1 MTETRP
7 EGRIRLDIQLLRAV
21 AVGAVLIYH
30 LWPARFPGGFVGVD
44 VFFVISGFLITA
56 HLLRSAEDGGIRLG
70 RFWANRA
77 RRLLPLAGVVLLAT
91 IGAVLLFLP
100 ESTWLASLR
109 HIIASSLY
117 VENWQLAR
125 SAVDYLSRDE
135 APPITQHFWSLSA
148 EEQFYIVW
156 PLLLL
161 AATFIAV
168 RIVRHR
174 SEASRAVAIRWG
186 AFVAIALVFLASL
199 GYSLWLTGAQPSLA
213 YFATTTRAWEFA
225 AGGLLAFLAHR
236 GVASA
241 DAITED
247 ATTRS
252 TGMLVLRTTASW
264 AGLLL
269 IAGTVLL
276 LPEGTPFPG
285 FAALLPVVGAALFI
299 WAGDVRR
306 AFAPTLLSRV
316 RPLTYLGDISY
327 GVYLWHW
334 PLIIVLPSITGTPLR
349 TVDKVIIIAV
359 SIALG
364 AVGKVLIED
373 RFRFAPFWRANTRRG
388 FYPALVSMAAVV
400 GISFGSILII
410 QTTVPGSEAVESLPS
425 LEQGTGT
432 DPDKPLV
439 PTIANRVSDKVGMY
453 DCFDLDRSGP
463 HHCSYGPEDAEIS
476 IALVGDSHAA
486 HLIPALVEAATANGW
501 KLRTYT
507 GLGCDALLTLCAGG
521 DEIIDDLTTDG
532 FDVVL
537 TASFRGSL
545 AKLGDTERSWEA
557 LRDGGANVVPIVD
570 VPYHPPSSY
579 RCIDESGGDAGLA
592 AKCLTSLTSAF
603 DEVPDRSGPIAA
615 ELGLPTI
622 DLTDIFCD
630 ATECQSVINNVIVYQ
645 DSPSS
650 HLTATFSRL
659 LGPRMGEEIQALL
672 NAPEPLSTG

>member
-7 EGRIRLDIQLLRAV
+7 EGGVRLDIQLLRAV

-56 HLLRSAEDGGIRLG
+56 HLLRSAESGGIRLG

-77 RRLLPLAGVVLLAT
+77 RRLLPLAGVVLLAS
-91 IGAVLLFLP
+91 IVAVLVFLP

-109 HIIASSLY
+109 NIIASSLY

-148 EEQFYIVW
+148 EEQFYIAW

-161 AATFIAV
+161 VSTFIAV
-168 RIVRHR
+168 RIARGR
-174 SEASRAVAIRWG
+174 SQESRSSAVRWG
-186 AFVAIALVFLASL
+186 AFVAIVLVFVASL
-199 GYSLWLTGAQPSLA
+199 GYSLWLTWAQPALA

-236 GVASA
+236 GIATA

-252 TGMLVLRTTASW
+252 AGMLALRTAASW
-264 AGLLL
+264 VGFLL
-269 IAGTVLL
+269 IAGTVVF
-276 LPEGTPFPG
+276 LPEGAPFPG
-285 FAALLPVVGAALFI
+285 FAALLPVVGAGLFI
-299 WAGDVRR
+299 WAGDVRK

-327 GVYLWHW
+327 GIYLWHW
-334 PLIIVLPSITGTPLR
+334 PLIVVLPEITGEPLR
-349 TVDKVIIIAV
+349 TLDKVIVIAL

-364 AVGKVLIED
+364 AAGKVLIED
-373 RFRFAPFWRANTRRG
+373 RFRFGHYWRASTRRG
-388 FYPALVSMAAVV
+388 FYPAIVSMAAVV
-400 GISFGSILII
+400 GISFGSILVV
-410 QTTVPGSEAVESLPS
+410 QAAVPGSEAAKQPPP

-432 DPDKPLV
+432 NPDEPLV
-439 PTIANRVSDKVGMY
+439 PTIPNRAADYSGMY
-453 DCFDLDRSGP
+453 DCFGVD
-463 HHCSYGPEDAEIS
+463 HCTYGAEDADIS
-476 IALVGDSHAA
+476 IALAGDSHAA

-501 KLRTYT
+501 KLTTYS
-507 GLGCDALLTLCAGG
+507 GLSCDALLTQCVSGK
-521 DEIIDDLTTDG
+521 EIIDELETGGYDL
-532 FDVVL
+532 VL
-537 TASFRGSL
+537 TASFRGSSSPVEDVEL
-545 AKLGDTERSWEA
+545 SWEA
-557 LRDGGANVVPIVD
+557 LRDAGVNVVPIVD
-570 VPYHPPSSY
+570 VPYNPPSSY
-579 RCIDESGGDAGLA
+579 ECIDDSGGDAGLA
-592 AKCLTSLTSAF
+592 AGCLTPLSSAL
-603 DEVPDRSGPIAA
+603 DEVPDRAGPIAA
-615 ELGLPTI
+615 ELGLPSI
-622 DLTDIFCD
+622 DLTDVFC
-630 ATECQSVINNVIVYQ
+630 TSEHCQTVIDNVIVYQ

-659 LGPRMGEEIQALL
+659 LGPRMAAEIEALL
-672 NAPEPLSTG
+672 EVE